1 MMISEQMNAEL
12 NEQVAAEFSA
22 AHQYLAMSCAFG
34 QMGLKFLSKR
44 FSGQHAEELG
54 HAIKII
60 KYVQEVGGRVVLDA
74 VARPAGEFESVES
87 IVAAALDGEVM
98 ITKKVNEL
106 VALAERENDYA
117 TRSFLQWFVDEQVEE
132 VSSMTELLQL
142 VKLAGDNVLQVEA
155 RVRHEM
161 VAGG

>member
-1 MMISEQMNAEL
+1 MMISEQMNAKL
-12 NEQVAAEFSA
+12 NKQVAAEFSA
-22 AHQYLAMSCAFG
+22 AHQYLAMSCAFS
-34 QMGLKFLSKR
+34 QMGLKFLSQR
-44 FSGQHAEELG
+44 LSAQHAEELG
-54 HAIKII
+54 HGNKII

-74 VARPAGEFESVES
+74 VAKPTGEFESVES
-87 IVAAALDGEVM
+87 IVAAALDSEMM

-132 VSSMTELLQL
+132 VSTMTELLQL